1 VRLLTVGA
9 GVFLTLLLAY
19 GTLFSLLSFL
29 VQTQNKGFYLVL
41 LNIILPLL
49 ALGGLNISEEEME
62 VEWIWLRG
70 EMEGS

>member
-1 VRLLTVGA
+1 MGA

-49 ALGGLNISEEEME
+49 ALGGLNVSEEEME

>member
-1 VRLLTVGA
+1 MGA

>member
-1 VRLLTVGA
+1 MGA

-41 LNIILPLL
+41 LNIIVPLL

>member
-1 VRLLTVGA
+1 MGA

-49 ALGGLNISEEEME
+49 ALGGLNISEEEM
-62 VEWIWLRG
+62 VGEWIWLRG